1 MKDLNNFIQEKLKL
15 NKDINAG
22 IINNIDV
29 TKLKYFTQK
38 DVDKIINWVN
48 NDMSEDI
55 RPVVATNIRDF
66 EWADPSLEIF
76 LYYTEDYK
84 KSKGFDIPYIK
95 FYYDNKGLSVDIYDN
110 ESITY
115 HRSSEYSDTKD
126 LDKCFDYIES
136 KHKLIK
142 KLIK

>member
-84 KSKGFDIPYIK
+84 KSKGFDIPYITF
-95 FYYDNKGLSVDIYDN
+95 FYGEDGLSVDIYDPKDT
-110 ESITY
+110 IY
-115 HRSSEYSDTKD
+115 YRSNIFKDTKD
-126 LDKCFDYIES
+126 LDKCFDFIES
-136 KHKLIK
+136 KYKIIKELIK
-142 KLIK
+142 